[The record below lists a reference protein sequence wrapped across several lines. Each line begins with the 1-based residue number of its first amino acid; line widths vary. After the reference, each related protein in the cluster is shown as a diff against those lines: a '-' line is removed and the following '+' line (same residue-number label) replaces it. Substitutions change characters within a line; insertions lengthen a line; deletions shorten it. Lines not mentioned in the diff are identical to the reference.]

1 MGRPLSR
8 EAPGCLPAVLRPV
21 EAREYTLLRQIFEQA
36 LRALPQSYPAV
47 QWLWYLRRLPD
58 LFEDELPTS
67 GLYDCSLMELMATTS
82 TEPLAANASLRQERE
97 PEGCALAHSARRR
110 GHAPGMSVGCWT
122 LVMRDC
128 GSETRG
134 TNVSDDAVQLEK
146 RIRFALSTLGES
158 NSHHEFEALCLGL
171 ARRRITSNLLPATGP
186 VSSGGDQGRDAE
198 SHWTNIP
205 RELPGTSLYASL
217 ASTQR
222 VVMACTIQAT
232 GVPGKIRKDLASIC
246 GQGTP
251 VDRVIYFTVTAVP
264 TRKRH
269 DLIEEAARTHQV
281 DLEIWD
287 AAALALHLADYDL
300 FYLAV
305 QYLHLPSDLA
315 PPRPDGAGELPDWY
329 VEARR
334 RWQANDEPA
343 RTLGDL
349 VDLRAPLRH
358 ATFHEEARADLP
370 EWIGHARNLLAAAAG
385 EHTTLRARYEIVV
398 ATLRG
403 LGDMHPAD
411 QLARDFFDT
420 VTTDDTLTDPGI
432 IEDAVILLQYAFG
445 ALTRG
450 LTALTAD
457 DLCDWQRLLADKTDR
472 LLDADPPANAMAHL
486 LAMRARLALHADM
499 TADLE
504 SVPED
509 LPTVAEATAAVVA
522 AVEAGE
528 PIPALRSEPP
538 LTDLDTGMNILLRLG
553 HHLDKA
559 PLFPIE
565 HTADLFDYLTPVLVD
580 HPLYREVR
588 DLLDQATDGVT
599 GQTARGER
607 AQSRGL
613 ALIKNGRLPE
623 ALQEIHEAKANW
635 LRGDTLEGGLIMLL
649 LCARIYSELGLPVA
663 AKQYALAAAVAAQ
676 TAPDPE
682 LRRFVPRGIVL
693 AAGYDRQAGNWLS
706 ATHLFCIGLMAQNAY
721 CDEPYNHERY
731 PYVWEMMADQAL
743 TLRIADAVRPGFVPL
758 LRTITA
764 SVGIDTLIDHLLA
777 PTVEDSTATEE
788 TYTEEADAQGIGRPF
803 SDAGPSR
810 HYAWNVLGVDWEVTC
825 PNERLSVLAAERY
838 TAALQVFL
846 GELATQDPLFLP
858 GRVSVEIRADA
869 TLPHDR
875 PVVCDRDTNRWR
887 LRLPTAEPADLE
899 PEPSRLLTALI
910 RVVLSQSLLSDEA
923 FMHLV
928 EQALAYGLWHKLL
941 VGRPY
946 DELADFLKADD
957 YQTLAALADP
967 AVGAGMPR
975 GQAKPAA
982 LPARTGPGP
991 GYEHETA
998 LQNVGNRYANLLP
1011 IVRYTLPRLAA
1022 DPGFR
1027 RTATQLR
1034 HEGWCDWHLLT
1045 AIANAVGNHRAQQQG
1060 LHPSPDDSE
1069 EHRARLL
1076 AAMQAPERSDDP
1088 PVPAEAFTERAL
1100 RSHLSVAAVST
1111 ARGFGLV
1118 IRPGSLDTQALLSV
1132 LGDRYGYWT
1141 DDIEHKDPFG
1151 QPGAEE
1157 DMA

>member
-1 MGRPLSR
+1 MG
-8 EAPGCLPAVLRPV
+8 
-21 EAREYTLLRQIFEQA
+21 Y
-36 LRALPQSYPAV
+36 
-47 QWLWYLRRLPD
+47 
-58 LFEDELPTS
+58 
-67 GLYDCSLMELMATTS
+67 
-82 TEPLAANASLRQERE
+82 
-97 PEGCALAHSARRR
+97 
-110 GHAPGMSVGCWT
+110 WT

-134 TNVSDDAVQLEK
+134 NDVSDDAVQLEK
-146 RIRFALSTLGES
+146 RIRFALSILGES

-198 SHWTNIP
+198 SHGSNIP
-205 RELPGTSLYASL
+205 RELPGTSLFASL

-232 GVPGKIRKDLASIC
+232 DIPGKIRKDLASIC

-269 DLIEEAARTHQV
+269 DLIDEAARTHQV
-281 DLEIWD
+281 ELEIWD

-305 QYLHLPSDLA
+305 QYLHLPSDLV

-349 VDLRAPLRH
+349 VDLRGPLRH
-358 ATFHEEARADLP
+358 ATFHDEARADLP
-370 EWIGHARNLLAAAAG
+370 EWIGHARALLAAAAG
-385 EHTTLRARYEIVV
+385 EHTALRARYEIVV

-403 LGDMHPAD
+403 LGDMHPTD

-420 VTTDDTLTDPGI
+420 ATADDTLTDPGI
-432 IEDAVILLQYAFG
+432 LEDAVVLLGYGFG
-445 ALTRG
+445 ALVRR
-450 LTALTAD
+450 LTALTVE
-457 DLCDWQRLLADKTDR
+457 DLCGWQHLLADKIDR
-472 LLDADPPANAMAHL
+472 LLVADPPPNAMAHL
-486 LAMRARLALHADM
+486 LALRARLALHADM
-499 TADLE
+499 TAADLE

-509 LPTVAEATAAVVA
+509 LPTVAEVTASVRE

-528 PIPALRSEPP
+528 PIPALQSEPP
-538 LTDLDTGMNILLRLG
+538 LTDLDTGMRILLRLG
-553 HHLDKA
+553 HHLDNA

-565 HTADLFDYLTPVLVD
+565 HTTDLFDYLTPLLVD

-588 DLLDQATDGVT
+588 DLLDQATDRVT
-599 GQTARGER
+599 GQSARGER
-607 AQSRGL
+607 AQSRGH
-613 ALIKNGRLPE
+613 ALIKSGRLPQ

-649 LCARIYSELGLPVA
+649 LCARLYSELGLPTA
-663 AKQYALAAAVAAQ
+663 AKQYALAAATAAKSSP
-676 TAPDPE
+676 APE
-682 LRRFVPRGIVL
+682 LNRFVPRGIIL
-693 AAGYDRQAGNWLS
+693 AAQYDRQAGNWIT
-706 ATHLFCIGLMAQNAY
+706 ATRLFCIGLMAQNAY

-731 PYVWEMMADQAL
+731 PYVWDMMGNQAL
-743 TLRIADAVRPGFVPL
+743 TLRVADAVRPGFVPL

-764 SVGIDTLIDHLLA
+764 SAGIDTIIDEMLA
-777 PTVEDSTATEE
+777 PIIGDPAATEE
-788 TYTEEADAQGIGRPF
+788 AHAEEADTHGVGRPF
-803 SDAGPSR
+803 SDAGPTR
-810 HYAWNVLGVDWEVTC
+810 RYAWNALGVDWEITC
-825 PNERLSVLAAERY
+825 PNDRLSVLAAERY

-846 GELATQDPLFLP
+846 GELAVEDPLFLP
-858 GRVSVEIRADA
+858 GSLSVEIRADT
-869 TLPHDR
+869 TLPHDQ
-875 PVVCDRDTNRWR
+875 PAVCDQNADRDTNRWR
-887 LRLPTAEPADLE
+887 LRLPTIAPADLE
-899 PEPSRLLTALI
+899 TEPSRLLTALVK
-910 RVVLSQSLLSDEA
+910 VVLSQSLLSDEA

-928 EQALAYGLWHKLL
+928 EQALAGGLWHKLL

-957 YQTLAALADP
+957 YQTMAALADP
-967 AVGAGMPR
+967 AVGAGTPR

-982 LPARTGPGP
+982 LLARTGPGP

-998 LQNVGNRYANLLP
+998 LGTVRNRYANLLP

-1034 HEGWCDWHLLT
+1034 QEGWRDWHLLT
-1045 AIANAVGNHRAQQQG
+1045 AIANAAGNHRAQQQG
-1060 LHPSPDDSE
+1060 LRPSPGDSP
-1069 EHRARLL
+1069 EHRARIL
-1076 AAMQAPERSDDP
+1076 AAMQAPERPDDP
-1088 PVPAEAFTERAL
+1088 PVPAQPFTEHAL

-1111 ARGFGLV
+1111 ARGLGLA
-1118 IRPGSLDTQALLSV
+1118 IRPGPLDSQALLSV

-1141 DDIEHKDPFG
+1141 DDIEHTDPFG
-1151 QPGAEE
+1151 WPALE
-1157 DMA
+1157 DDTI

>member
-1 MGRPLSR
+1 M
-8 EAPGCLPAVLRPV
+8 
-21 EAREYTLLRQIFEQA
+21 
-36 LRALPQSYPAV
+36 
-47 QWLWYLRRLPD
+47 
-58 LFEDELPTS
+58 
-67 GLYDCSLMELMATTS
+67 
-82 TEPLAANASLRQERE
+82 
-97 PEGCALAHSARRR
+97 
-110 GHAPGMSVGCWT
+110 
-122 LVMRDC
+122 
-128 GSETRG
+128 
-134 TNVSDDAVQLEK
+134 SDDAVQLEK

-198 SHWTNIP
+198 SHWSNIP
-205 RELPGTSLYASL
+205 RELPETSLFASL

-222 VVMACTIQAT
+222 VVMACTIQST
-232 GVPGKIRKDLASIC
+232 DIPGKIRKDLASIC
-246 GQGTP
+246 GQGTA

-281 DLEIWD
+281 ELEIWD

-315 PPRPDGAGELPDWY
+315 PPRPDGAGHLPDWY
-329 VEARR
+329 TEARR
-334 RWQANDEPA
+334 RWQANDEPPH
-343 RTLGDL
+343 TLGDL
-349 VDLRAPLRH
+349 VDLRGPLRH
-358 ATFHEEARADLP
+358 ATFHDEARADLP
-370 EWIGHARNLLAAAAG
+370 EWISHARALLIAAAG
-385 EHTTLRARYEIVV
+385 EHTALLARYEIVV

-403 LGDMHPAD
+403 LGDMRPAD

-420 VTTDDTLTDPGI
+420 VTADDTLTDPGI
-432 IEDAVILLQYAFG
+432 LEDAVVLLGYGFG
-445 ALTRG
+445 ALIRN
-450 LTALTAD
+450 LTALNAD
-457 DLCDWQRLLADKTDR
+457 DLCGWQRLLADKIDR

-486 LAMRARLALHADM
+486 LAMRARLALHTDM

-509 LPTVAEATAAVVA
+509 LPTVAEVTASVVE

-528 PIPALRSEPP
+528 PIPALQTGPP
-538 LTDLDTGMNILLRLG
+538 LTDLDTGMRILLRLG
-553 HHLDKA
+553 RHLDNA

-588 DLLDQATDGVT
+588 DLIDQATDRVT

-607 AQSRGL
+607 AQSRGH
-613 ALIKNGRLPE
+613 ALIKSGRIPH

-649 LCARIYSELGLPVA
+649 LCARLYSELGLPIA
-663 AKQYALAAAVAAQ
+663 AKQYALAAATAAKS
-676 TAPDPE
+676 APAPE
-682 LRRFVPRGIVL
+682 LSRFIPRGIIL
-693 AAGYDRQAGNWLS
+693 AAQYDRQAGNWIS
-706 ATHLFCIGLMAQNAY
+706 ATRLFCIGLMAQNAY
-721 CDEPYNHERY
+721 CDEPYNNERY

-743 TLRIADAVRPGFVPL
+743 TLRIAGAVRPGFVPL
-758 LRTITA
+758 LREITA
-764 SVGIDTLIDHLLA
+764 SVGIDTVIDDLLA
-777 PTVEDSTATEE
+777 PTADDPTATEE
-788 TYTEEADAQGIGRPF
+788 AYAEEADTHGVGRPF
-803 SDAGPSR
+803 SDAGR
-810 HYAWNVLGVDWEVTC
+810 TRRYVWNALGVDWEIIC

-846 GELATQDPLFLP
+846 GELAVGDPLFLP
-858 GRVSVEIRADA
+858 GSLSVEIRADA
-869 TLPHDR
+869 TLPHDQ
-875 PVVCDRDTNRWR
+875 PAVCDQSADRDTNRWR
-887 LRLPTAEPADLE
+887 LRLPTTAPADLE
-899 PEPSRLLTALI
+899 TEPSRLLTALVK
-910 RVVLSQSLLSDEA
+910 VVLSQSLLSDEA

-928 EQALAYGLWHKLL
+928 EQALAGGFWHKLF

-946 DELADFLKADD
+946 DELADFLRVDD
-957 YQTLAALADP
+957 YQTMAALADP
-967 AVGAGMPR
+967 AVGAGTPR

-998 LQNVGNRYANLLP
+998 LDTVRNRYANLLP

-1034 HEGWCDWHLLT
+1034 QEGWRDWHLLT
-1045 AIANAVGNHRAQQQG
+1045 AIANAAGNHRAQQQG
-1060 LHPSPDDSE
+1060 LRPSPGDSP
-1069 EHRARLL
+1069 EHRARIL
-1076 AAMQAPERSDDP
+1076 AAMQAPEHPDDP
-1088 PVPAEAFTERAL
+1088 PVPAQAFTEQAL

-1111 ARGFGLV
+1111 ARGLGLA
-1118 IRPGSLDTQALLSV
+1118 IRPGALDPQALLSV

-1141 DDIEHKDPFG
+1141 DDIEHTDPFG
-1151 QPGAEE
+1151 WQAAEG
-1157 DMA
+1157 DTI